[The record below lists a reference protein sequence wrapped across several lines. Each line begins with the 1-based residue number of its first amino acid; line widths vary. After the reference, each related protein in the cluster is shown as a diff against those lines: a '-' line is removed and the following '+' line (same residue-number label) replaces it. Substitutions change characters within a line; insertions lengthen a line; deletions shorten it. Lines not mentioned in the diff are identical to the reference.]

1 MNQLQR
7 FIQLNWV
14 SMAVI
19 GTCVGLLG
27 WWVKSSQ
34 LPISEMEKSKPSG
47 QIMDTDWYVGNKNAP
62 IIVVE
67 YSDFQCPACSK
78 YSGVDDQLV
87 KLLGD
92 RVGVAYRHF
101 PLREIHKNANLAAQA
116 AEAAGKQG
124 KFWEMAAVLFEKQAE
139 WGESNQPLVLFNT
152 YAKQIGIDADKL
164 VKEITSPEVRALV
177 EADYLSGLV
186 AKINATPTFFVNGQK
201 MNNLTGPDDLVAR
214 IELTLQE
221 ATASAKQ

>member
-1 MNQLQR
+1 MNRLKH
-7 FIQLNWV
+7 FIQQNWV
-14 SMAVI
+14 SMVVI
-19 GTCVGLLG
+19 GVCVTLLT

-34 LPISEMEKSKPSG
+34 LPIPEAEKSKPSN
-47 QIMDTDWYVGNKNAP
+47 QITDSDWYVGNKNAP
-62 IIVVE
+62 VIVVE

-78 YSGVDDQLV
+78 YSEVDEQLV
-87 KLLGD
+87 SLLGD
-92 RVGVAYRHF
+92 KVGIAYRHF

-124 KFWEMAAVLFEKQAE
+124 KFWEMAAVLFQTQSE
-139 WGESNQPLVLFNT
+139 WSNSNQPLVLFNT
-152 YAKQIGIDADKL
+152 YAKQIGVDPDKL
-164 VKEITSPEVRALV
+164 VKEITNPEIKALV

-201 MNNLTGPDDLVAR
+201 MNNLSGPDDLVAR

-221 ATASAKQ
+221 ATASAKK